1 MNFLIVTGL
10 SGAGKSM
17 AVNALE
23 DIGFFCI
30 DNIPVALLPR
40 IVDFAL
46 QGENQLNRVVVVMD
60 VRGVRSIEQLKAAL
74 DDLDA
79 KKIDYDILFLDAN
92 DSVIQRRYKE
102 TRRQHPITISEK
114 VPITEAIAKERKLL
128 QPLREKAKYVIDT
141 SLLSAA
147 QNRER
152 VCSLFLDKGESPME
166 LMVVSFGFK
175 YGLPQEADLVLDVRC
190 LPNPFYVPELKHK
203 TGLDQEVVDY
213 VMNSEA
219 SQELLRRYESMLE
232 YALPLYVKEGKS
244 QLMIAVGCTGGKHR
258 SITFARKIGEFCE
271 KLATTLKQTDRY
283 VVVGTATDGVRA
295 ISLLRETNPEFLVVD
310 LMLQQADGMSVLK
323 AAAALDKKPVMLVL
337 VEFVTEY
344 ISSMFLNLGVQYI
357 MLKPCT
363 PRAIAER
370 MNEIRE
376 SMGQRKAPAARS
388 REANVEAM
396 VTSIIHEI
404 GVPAHIKGYQY
415 LREAIMIAV
424 NDMDVINAITKVL
437 YPQVAK
443 TFATTPSRVERAIRH
458 AIEVAWDRG
467 DLETLQRFFG
477 YTVSNTKGKPT
488 NSEFIALIADKLQLQ
503 LKNMDAAVM

>member
-46 QGENQLNRVVVVMD
+46 QGENQLSRVAVVMD
-60 VRGVRSIEQLKAAL
+60 VRG
-74 DDLDA
+74 
-79 KKIDYDILFLDAN
+79 
-92 DSVIQRRYKE
+92 
-102 TRRQHPITISEK
+102 
-114 VPITEAIAKERKLL
+114 KLL

-271 KLATTLKQTDRY
+271 KLGYAPSVQHRDVNR
-283 VVVGTATDGVRA
+283 
-295 ISLLRETNPEFLVVD
+295 SL
-310 LMLQQADGMSVLK
+310 
-323 AAAALDKKPVMLVL
+323 
-337 VEFVTEY
+337 
-344 ISSMFLNLGVQYI
+344 
-357 MLKPCT
+357 
-363 PRAIAER
+363 
-370 MNEIRE
+370 
-376 SMGQRKAPAARS
+376 
-388 REANVEAM
+388 
-396 VTSIIHEI
+396 
-404 GVPAHIKGYQY
+404 
-415 LREAIMIAV
+415 
-424 NDMDVINAITKVL
+424 
-437 YPQVAK
+437 
-443 TFATTPSRVERAIRH
+443 
-458 AIEVAWDRG
+458 
-467 DLETLQRFFG
+467 
-477 YTVSNTKGKPT
+477 
-488 NSEFIALIADKLQLQ
+488 
-503 LKNMDAAVM
+503 